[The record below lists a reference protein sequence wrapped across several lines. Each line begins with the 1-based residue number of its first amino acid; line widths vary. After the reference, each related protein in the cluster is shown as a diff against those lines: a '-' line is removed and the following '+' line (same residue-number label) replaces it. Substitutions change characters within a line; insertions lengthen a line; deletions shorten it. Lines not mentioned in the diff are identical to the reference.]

1 MATELAQLTSSDL
14 EWTGMVLLVP
24 VGATE
29 QHGPHLPLGTDTALA
44 VALANADREHGEALL
59 EAATATLVAQL
70 EAGR

>member
-70 EAGR
+70 ESGR

>member
-14 EWTGMVLLVP
+14 ERTGMVPLVP

-44 VALANADREHGEALL
+44 VALANADREHREALL
-59 EAATATLVAQL
+59 EAATAMLVAQL
-70 EAGR
+70 GAGR

>member
-14 EWTGMVLLVP
+14 ERTGMVPLVP

-70 EAGR
+70 ESGR